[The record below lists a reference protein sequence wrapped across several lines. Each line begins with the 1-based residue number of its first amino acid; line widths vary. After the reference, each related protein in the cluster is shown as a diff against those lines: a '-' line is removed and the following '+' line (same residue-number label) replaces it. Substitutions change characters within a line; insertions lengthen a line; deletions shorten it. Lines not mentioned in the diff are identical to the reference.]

1 MEKHFQQLCFPY
13 KMSHQSSQYLSCSL
27 INEESG
33 VLEGRENI
41 LHTLCR
47 ARQALPSLNTDV
59 LCSQELGPIF
69 SIFPKLVYTI
79 L

>member
-1 MEKHFQQLCFPY
+1 MEKHFQQLCFPC

-41 LHTLCR
+41 LHMLCR
-47 ARQALPSLNTDV
+47 AGQVLPSLNTHV
-59 LCSQELGPIF
+59 LCSQELRSLF
-69 SIFPKLVYTI
+69 SIFPKLFYTI